1 MSINSNYY
9 AIIPAEIRYDDQLS
23 ANEKLMYG
31 EITALANNT
40 GECWASNAYF
50 AGLYDRDVRT
60 ITRWISNLERLGFID
75 SKLQYKKD
83 SKQVE
88 KRIITL
94 STKMT
99 APYGQKCPDPHGK
112 NVEDNNTSK
121 NNTSIIDAEF
131 EKVWAM
137 YERKGNK
144 QTAMRY
150 WKKLS
155 KADQLAIKEKIPTYV
170 QLREKQYRKDLQGW
184 INPTNRMWEDEIDF
198 KPQEQRIIL
207 K

>member
-155 KADQLAIKEKIPTYV
+155 KADQLAVKEKIPTYV
-170 QLREKQYRKDLQGW
+170 KLREKQYRKDLQGW

>member
-1 MSINSNYY
+1 MSTNSNYY

-112 NVEDNNTSK
+112 NVGDNNTSK

-131 EKVWAM
+131 EKVWVM

-144 QTAMRY
+144 QTAIRY